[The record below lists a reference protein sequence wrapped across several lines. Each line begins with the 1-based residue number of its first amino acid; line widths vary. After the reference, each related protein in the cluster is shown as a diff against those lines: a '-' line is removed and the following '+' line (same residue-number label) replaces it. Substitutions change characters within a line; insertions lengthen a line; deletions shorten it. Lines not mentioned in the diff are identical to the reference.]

1 MCFAIRNGEHPNL
14 KMERD
19 PSVTTLVC
27 PHVIEDIAKAAFICC
42 VQDGYLVACS
52 ETCSSLSTGE
62 GLGMAH
68 LSHFEDLPDLP
79 NDALRLPVN
88 ACVRREG
95 NKWLFDFFEDDS
107 DPQEG
112 EFRLADIS
120 GFSPSLSPE
129 RPVQLI
135 MLRDGT
141 AVSATLDEGFRVL
154 PVWLESTEIPRHF
167 MERLG
172 STETVLEVQLKDV
185 VEHARRSA
193 IRYLAID
200 FLCQQVDFGIIVPDE
215 VTGFD
220 TKGTAR
226 S

>member
-1 MCFAIRNGEHPNL
+1 
-14 KMERD
+14 MERD
-19 PSVTTLVC
+19 PSDTTLVC
-27 PHVIEDIAKAAFICC
+27 PHVIEDMRKAAFICC

-79 NDALRLPVN
+79 DDALRLPVN

-95 NKWLFDFFEDDS
+95 NNWFFEFFEDDS

-120 GFSPSLSPE
+120 GFSPSLSSE
-129 RPVQLI
+129 SPVQVI

-154 PVWLESTEIPRHF
+154 PVWRCGTEIPRDF
-167 MERLG
+167 VGRLA
-172 STETVLEVQLKDV
+172 STETVVEFQLNDV
-185 VEHARRSA
+185 FGHARRSA

-200 FLCQQVDFGIIVPDE
+200 FLCNQVDFGILVPD
-215 VTGFD
+215 
-220 TKGTAR
+220 KGKDGANLQ
-226 S
+226 